1 MGKFAS
7 KLGPITG
14 YWILIIAAI
23 GAAKLLNL
31 VDLNDTMATI
41 KYLAFISLAYII
53 LNAAYKGLSRIK
65 K

>member
-14 YWILIIAAI
+14 YWILILAAL

-53 LNAAYKGLSRIK
+53 LNAAYMGFNRLK

>member
-7 KLGPITG
+7 KLGPVTG
-14 YWILIIAAI
+14 YWILIIFAL

-31 VDLNDTMATI
+31 LDLDDTMATI
-41 KYLAFISLAYII
+41 KYLAFISIGYIV
-53 LNAAYKGLSRIK
+53 LYAAYSALGRFK